1 MYARQIT
8 SEETYTLREAR
19 CIINAERK
27 TKRESLLYK
36 AKQKIVGLLAIGISI
51 ASPILLDGDATISVI
66 MLPLGIYMI
75 FTKEKVIYWK
85 AIMFQTATWV
95 MRFVFICCCERLWRS
110 YSCKVIFF
118 QKVYEWY
125 NQNNVHWF

>member
-8 SEETYTLREAR
+8 SEETYTLQEAKR
-19 CIINAERK
+19 IINAERK
-27 TKRESLLYK
+27 AKKESLLYK

-75 FTKEKVIYWK
+75 FTKEKVIY
-85 AIMFQTATWV
+85 
-95 MRFVFICCCERLWRS
+95 
-110 YSCKVIFF
+110 
-118 QKVYEWY
+118 
-125 NQNNVHWF
+125 